1 MLFQEGYVYHIKDD
15 YFQKVQDDKLMR
27 NKEGGAYRPTFFCM
41 RDQKIDGLLWVGP
54 DEFKNG
60 KVPSNYG

>member
-41 RDQKIDGLLWVGP
+41 RDQKSMDFFGL
-54 DEFKNG
+54 
-60 KVPSNYG
+60 SR